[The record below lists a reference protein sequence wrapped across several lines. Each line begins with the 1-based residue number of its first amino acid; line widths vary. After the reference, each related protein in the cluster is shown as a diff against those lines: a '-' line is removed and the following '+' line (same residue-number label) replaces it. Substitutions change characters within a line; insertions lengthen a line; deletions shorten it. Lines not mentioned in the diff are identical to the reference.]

1 MTTIVEMAAG
11 VPQIRG
17 SENRGSNQGVTSIR
31 SRALNLFGARASKRH
46 GSPEG
51 LRTSPRV
58 EGSMAKL
65 GIAIATALMLCALDM
80 AMAFSH
86 LLELP
91 AKMRYDSR
99 LWVTLQNSL
108 YRPFGTVGA
117 VIENGAVLS
126 SLGLALVVRRSPA
139 AFPLTLAG
147 AACQA
152 LALGIWLAFVRPVNN
167 KVSGWTAV
175 ESTPPEW
182 TQVRRQWGVFARR
195 ARHSH
200 AGRTGRA
207 GGFRPLGDAGE
218 R

>member
-1 MTTIVEMAAG
+1 LEEVTT
-11 VPQIRG
+11 
-17 SENRGSNQGVTSIR
+17 VTR
-31 SRALNLFGARASKRH
+31 S
-46 GSPEG
+46 
-51 LRTSPRV
+51 LRF
-58 EGSMAKL
+58 
-65 GIAIATALMLCALDM
+65 TALMLGALDM

-126 SLGLALVVRRSPA
+126 SLGLSLVVRRSPA
-139 AFPLTLAG
+139 AFPLTLVG

-167 KVSGWTAV
+167 RVRGWTAM
-175 ESTPPEW
+175 ESAPPEW
-182 TQVRRQWGVFARR
+182 TQLRRQWEYSHAARAVLTVAGFGALVISVLMETPLTARR
-195 ARHSH
+195 TFPGNPGFFSKERLCHG
-200 AGRTGRA
+200 AGRMARL
-207 GGFRPLGDAGE
+207 RN

>member
-1 MTTIVEMAAG
+1 
-11 VPQIRG
+11 
-17 SENRGSNQGVTSIR
+17 
-31 SRALNLFGARASKRH
+31 
-46 GSPEG
+46 
-51 LRTSPRV
+51 
-58 EGSMAKL
+58 
-65 GIAIATALMLCALDM
+65 MLCALDM

-152 LALGIWLAFVRPVNN
+152 LALTVWLAFVRPVN
-167 KVSGWTAV
+167 KRVSGWAAT
-175 ESTPPEW
+175 ESAPLEW
-182 TQVRRQWGVFARR
+182 TRLRRQWEYSHAVRAVLTMAGFGALVVSVLLETPTARR
-195 ARHSH
+195 PFHRNR
-200 AGRTGRA
+200 GL
-207 GGFRPLGDAGE
+207 FR
-218 R
+218 

>member
-1 MTTIVEMAAG
+1 M
-11 VPQIRG
+11 
-17 SENRGSNQGVTSIR
+17 N
-31 SRALNLFGARASKRH
+31 
-46 GSPEG
+46 
-51 LRTSPRV
+51 
-58 EGSMAKL
+58 
-65 GIAIATALMLCALDM
+65 
-80 AMAFSH
+80 
-86 LLELP
+86 
-91 AKMRYDSR
+91 SR

-126 SLGLALVVRRSPA
+126 SSGLSLVARRRSPA
-139 AFPLTLAG
+139 VFRLTLAG

-182 TQVRRQWGVFARR
+182 TQVRRQWEY
-195 ARHSH
+195 SH
-200 AGRTGRA
+200 AARA
-207 GGFRPLGDAGE
+207 ILTLAGLGALVVSVL